1 MTALV
6 FALLSNSHERDRLTE
21 QILASKRH
29 QCLRNGKRAGSNESI
44 SCAKNVPNLRKRERT
59 CFHIRASSAKPP
71 YRIERKGD
79 LDLLTY

>member
-1 MTALV
+1 VSALV

-29 QCLRNGKRAGSNESI
+29 KCLRNGKPASSNESI
-44 SCAKNVPNLRKRERT
+44 SCAKNVPNLRTRECT
-59 CFHIRASSAKPP
+59 FFHGQSSTAEPSI
-71 YRIERKGD
+71 RIERKGD